1 MVPEGHTISL
11 TYDADGTIAHIEVRN
26 SAGGDYLSDAV
37 LDEDKQH
44 FSLGEDLATSP
55 PLPDWLGPF
64 LDSLGAPKQQ
74 TAISEIIG
82 D

>member
-1 MVPEGHTISL
+1 MVSEGHTVAL
-11 TYDADGTIAHIEVRN
+11 TYDADGTIVHLEVRN
-26 SAGGDYLSDAV
+26 SAGGEYLSDAI
-37 LDEDKQH
+37 LDDDKQH
-44 FSLGEDLATSP
+44 FRLGEDLATSP
-55 PLPDWLGPF
+55 PLPEWRSF